1 MLQRAIVVLLS
12 LAGIAVCIVSIFW
25 RIDNYISIR
34 SFIVVGIYYCLV
46 FYYGVYGYKIPHGN
60 LVRYLM
66 LILAAYNI
74 FNVTVSIY
82 RWYKLPWVVLVAGN
96 LAAMFIAYMA
106 GRLNKFKKN
115 IIVAVIVT
123 ALLLTECFWPVKI
136 PGVEADALFFLDRSL
151 PLFMWL
157 TTMSIYFFRYKE
169 HTKAGLTDKAEQDKS
184 EQPKIQ

>member
-1 MLQRAIVVLLS
+1 MEKRKGLLQRAIVILIS
-12 LAGIAVCIVSIFW
+12 LAGIAVCITSIFW
-25 RIDNYISIR
+25 RMDNFISPR

-66 LILAAYNI
+66 LILAAYNV

-115 IIVAVIVT
+115 IIVAVFVT
-123 ALLLTECFWPVKI
+123 VLLLVECFWYVKI
-136 PGVEADALFFLDRSL
+136 PGVEISVLYYLDRCL
-151 PLFMWL
+151 PIFMWL
-157 TTMSIYFFRYKE
+157 TIMSIYFFRYHE
-169 HTKAGLTDKAEQDKS
+169 HTEAGLSAKTS
-184 EQPKIQ
+184 

>member
-1 MLQRAIVVLLS
+1 MKKGKGILQRFIVVLLS
-12 LAGIAVCIVSIFW
+12 LAGIAVCVTSIFW
-25 RIDNYISIR
+25 RMDNYISVR

-46 FYYGVYGYKIPHGN
+46 FYYGIYGYKIPHGN
-60 LVRYLM
+60 LVRHLM
-66 LILAAYNI
+66 LILAAYNV

-115 IIVAVIVT
+115 IIVAVIVA
-123 ALLLTECFWPVKI
+123 ALLLAECFWPFKI
-136 PGVEADALFFLDRSL
+136 PGVEADALFYLDRSL

-157 TTMSIYFFRYKE
+157 TIMSIYFFRHKE
-169 HTKAGLTDKAEQDKS
+169 HTVAGLEDKNE
-184 EQPKIQ
+184 E